1 MSART
6 GARRRIGLTA
16 FAWLVGF
23 VLIAPTLIIVPMS
36 FSSGSILRFPPPG
49 FGTRW
54 YANFFQSETWTAGMV
69 TSLKV
74 GSAAAILATVLGT
87 LMALGLVRGRYPG
100 RGIVMAIVLSPLIV
114 PVVVIAIGMYF
125 VYTDW
130 RLAGTMP
137 GLILAHTSLAIPFVV
152 VNVSVSLRTFDRTLE
167 LAAQN
172 LGAGPI
178 RTFFRITLPIIS
190 PSIVAG
196 ALFAFISSWD
206 EVVVSI
212 FLSSPIVRTLPVVM
226 WGQVRST
233 IDPTIAAVATM
244 LSAVTL
250 VVLSLVMVAQR
261 RGRATR

>member
-1 MSART
+1 MSADA
-6 GARRRIGLTA
+6 GPRRIGLRS
-16 FAWLVGF
+16 FAWLVGL
-23 VLIAPTLIIVPMS
+23 VLIAPTLLIVPMS
-36 FSSGSILRFPPPG
+36 FTSGGILLFPPPG

-54 YANFFQSETWTAGMV
+54 YVNFFQSQLWTSGAV
-69 TSLKV
+69 TSVKV
-74 GSAAAILATVLGT
+74 GAAAAVLATVLGT
-87 LMALGLVRGRYPG
+87 LMALGIVRGRYPG
-100 RGIVMAIVLSPLIV
+100 RPVVMAIVLSPLIV

-178 RTFFRITLPIIS
+178 RTFFRITLPLIS

-196 ALFAFISSWD
+196 ALFAFIASWD

-212 FLSSPIVRTLPVVM
+212 FLSSPLVRTLPVVM
-226 WGQVRST
+226 WGQVRSS

-244 LSAVTL
+244 LTATT
-250 VVLSLVMVAQR
+250 VVILSLVMLAQR
-261 RGRATR
+261 RSRATR